1 MKLKLFTFL
10 LLLIHTINFA
20 QQNLQSTA
28 SIDNFKNT
36 HTNISELRKSILN
49 SDGTSYLF
57 GTQDAT
63 YSTMDVYVIKLN
75 QSLDTLW
82 THIIST
88 PDGKSIDEFKNAEVD
103 SNGNIYVH
111 SANFIYADFYQT
123 DSKHF
128 VTKLNSNG
136 TLIYRKSLED
146 VANENNEPN
155 NYVTTNYSHLF
166 SHLDDNNE
174 FVFVYTA
181 HSPTSKITFFK
192 FAPNNTTSIIH
203 RTDLLAYNPAT
214 DPFGY
219 FVNFFYSQGNYYYT
233 SGVKQASQGNPH
245 INRLNKM
252 LSQGFLTLDITP
264 YVGTNQILLNPDIK
278 DLKNDHQGNTLYFNF
293 DKYNFTSSFFSIIT
307 NDSLQILGSYND
319 SVKLNK
325 FDSSYILPNGNLRIF
340 SRSTPMSNT
349 FLPKKLTETVIS
361 TNGNVLLDTVYQNF
375 SAVDLLNI
383 NSTSNA
389 VIKTNSVEIVDND
402 WNIIKQYNGIN
413 LNRINRIKKYGTDY
427 FVYIN
432 KLGFVSDL
440 FQNEF
445 DYITTCTFK
454 LTDNVTI
461 YPNFSYQGNGSAN
474 CWYEGVS
481 TLLNDGSRVLFYNCS
496 KGSSITSM
504 GTLNEHKTFVK
515 RVDNNLNPIWD
526 NNLDLSLGSNII
538 KDNNDAIYFWTQTPN
553 YWIIAPYPIYY
564 YLNKMNADGTFA
576 YKLQSS
582 QFNNI
587 FIKDDFLY
595 STFIENNEMIVNKY
609 NKNTGSLIQTFSI
622 PQNRLINQY
631 IDSNDNVYFYFGKE
645 NSTQYGYN
653 NSIVIYKNFIQIA
666 EVFMGNDFGI
676 PIMSKVDPFTKSIFF
691 GSHQN
696 LTSVYKIFKVNTD
709 GTKQTITTPT
719 QYNPI
724 EEINNSVYFKDD
736 NKLYQINKNTLNID
750 NEIPIMF
757 QSRFIKKDDNLIHLV
772 HGNILLNVYN
782 ENLQN
787 IGSFNLED
795 NDFSYLY
802 FTDDNK
808 IHQFQEVSKRY
819 LTQALPRWMISR
831 MKLYDYN
838 EVTLST
844 ENDFEQINNTIK
856 VFPNPSSD
864 IVNINVENDTIITV
878 EVYSVNGKY
887 IRTHVEL
894 PLNIS
899 YLDVGTY
906 FLKITTKNKKVYFSK
921 IIKK

>member
-1 MKLKLFTFL
+1 MKLKLLIFL
-10 LLLIHTINFA
+10 LLFIQTISFA
-20 QQNLQSTA
+20 QQNLHSTA
-28 SIDNFKNT
+28 SIDNYKNT

-103 SNGNIYVH
+103 SSGNIYVH

-155 NYVTTNYSHLF
+155 NYITTNYSHLF
-166 SHLDDNNE
+166 SHLDDNNQ

-181 HSPTSKITFFK
+181 HSPISKITFFK

-203 RTDLLAYNPAT
+203 RTDVLAYNPAT

-219 FVNFFYSQGNYYYT
+219 FVNFFYNQGNYYYT

-264 YVGTNQILLNPDIK
+264 YVGTNQILLTPDIK

-293 DKYNFTSSFFSIIT
+293 DKSNLTSSFFTITT
-307 NDSLQILGSYND
+307 NDSLQLLGTYND
-319 SVKLNK
+319 NTKKNK

-340 SRSTPMSNT
+340 SRSTPNNT
-349 FLPKKLTETVIS
+349 LNQPQKLTETIINTFGSVI
-361 TNGNVLLDTVYQNF
+361 LDTIYQTF

-402 WNIIKQYNGIN
+402 WNVIKQYNGIN
-413 LNRINRIKKYGTDY
+413 LNRLNSIKKYGTDY
-427 FVYIN
+427 FVYN
-432 KLGFVSDL
+432 SKWGYKSNL
-440 FQNEF
+440 FQG
-445 DYITTCTFK
+445 YIDNISSHAHK
-454 LTDNVTI
+454 LIDNVTT
-461 YPNFSYQGNGSAN
+461 YPQFSYQGEGSAH
-474 CWYEGVS
+474 CFYGGVT
-481 TLLNDGSRVLFYNCS
+481 TLLNDGSRVIFYNCN
-496 KGSSITSM
+496 KGCSLVPGESVDYVKRLDSN
-504 GTLNEHKTFVK
+504 LNELWDITLDEMINTNLIHD
-515 RVDNNLNPIWD
+515 DNN
-526 NNLDLSLGSNII
+526 
-538 KDNNDAIYFWTQTPN
+538 AIYFGSQSPQ
-553 YWIIAPYPIYY
+553 YWITGPYPVYY
-564 YLNKMNADGTFA
+564 YLNKMNGDGTFA
-576 YKLQSS
+576 YRLSSS

-587 FIKDDFLY
+587 FIKDGFLY
-595 STFIENNEMIVNKY
+595 STFIENNGMVVTKY
-609 NKNTGSLIQTFSI
+609 NKNNGSVIQTFSI

-631 IDSNDNVYFYFGKE
+631 IDNNDVYFYFGKE
-645 NSTQYGYN
+645 NPIQYGYN
-653 NSIVIYKNFIQIA
+653 NSIVIYKNFNQIC
-666 EVFMGNDFGI
+666 EVFMGTNFAI
-676 PIMSKVDPFTKSIFF
+676 PMVSKVDPITKSIFF

-709 GTKQTITTPT
+709 GTKQTITTPI

-772 HGNILLNVYN
+772 HGNTLLNVHN
-782 ENLQN
+782 ETLQN
-787 IGSFNLED
+787 IGSFHLED
-795 NDFSYLY
+795 NDFTYLY

-808 IHQFQEVSKRY
+808 IHQFQEVTKRY
-819 LTQALPRWMISR
+819 LTQALPRWMINR
-831 MKLYDYN
+831 IKLYDYN
-838 EVTLST
+838 DVTLSN
-844 ENDFEQINNTIK
+844 ENNLEYVQNIIK

-864 IVNINVENDTIITV
+864 IININVENDIVKDV

-887 IRTHVEL
+887 IATHIEL
-894 PLNIS
+894 PINIS
-899 YLDVGTY
+899 YLNTGTY
-906 FLKITTKNKKVYFSK
+906 FLKITTKSKKVYFSK